1 MTPWEVIEEA
11 LNHKRPRRNAQWLA
25 EQLGLSI
32 QVVSN
37 WKQRG
42 SVPPAR
48 YRAIANALGITLDQL
63 EGIEPLPWLIADESA
78 WPFQRVKL
86 ETIQSLDHKH
96 LAQLE
101 EAMEDVLDRLRAQPS
116 REEVEM
122 FKTAVNAKSAKTTRR
137 RAA

>member
-1 MTPWEVIEEA
+1 MTPWEVIEEVLA
-11 LNHKRPRRNAQWLA
+11 HKRPRRSPLWLA

-48 YRAIANALGITLDQL
+48 YRAIANALGITVDQL
-63 EGIEPLPWLIADESA
+63 EGIEPLPWLNADEFA
-78 WPFQRVKL
+78 WPFQRVTL
-86 ETIQSLDHKH
+86 ETIKSLDPKH
-96 LAQLE
+96 LAHLE
-101 EAMEDVLDRLRAQPS
+101 EVMEDELDRLRTAPTP
-116 REEVEM
+116 EDVEL
-122 FKTAVNAKSAKTTRR
+122 FKTAVSRRSGRTTRR